1 MIGIS
6 IVVPVFNEEENL
18 PELYSELEKILK
30 KLNKS
35 YEIIFVDDG
44 STDNS
49 FKVLNEIKKKDR
61 NVKIIKLRRNFGKST
76 ALSIGLKKAQGEIII
91 TLDADLQDNP
101 NEIPKFLKKIDE
113 GYDLVVGW
121 RFKRKDPITKKL
133 PSKIFNWLTSILT
146 GIKIHDFNCCFKAF
160 RKEVAKNI
168 KIYGE
173 LHRYIPVLAFWR
185 GYRIAEVKV
194 DHRPRKYGKSKY
206 GVMRLVSGFLDLI
219 TVKFLITY
227 AKRPLHFFGS
237 IGIISFILGFLA
249 GIYLLY
255 LKFVNNYN
263 IGDRPLLILTVLM
276 IILGMQFISIGLLGE
291 MIVSESEI
299 KEDESIDF
307 KSTQ

>member
-173 LHRYIPVLAFWR
+173 LHRYIPVLAFWK

-227 AKRPLHFFGS
+227 AKKPLHFFG
-237 IGIISFILGFLA
+237 IIGFLSLIIGFLI

-255 LKFVNNYN
+255 VKYILNQL
-263 IGDRPLLILTVLM
+263 IGDRPLLLLSVL
-276 IILGMQFISIGLLGE
+276 LVLVGLQFIFMGLIGE
-291 MIVSESEI
+291 MITSATGKTEEYNTEVI
-299 KEDESIDF
+299 LD
-307 KSTQ
+307 